1 KNVIIEL
8 NLAQP
13 ASLEGVHDIYDP
25 GNQGERQPIPLTS
38 VEQRIGQTGIPVDL
52 SRIKGIVVTEQLD
65 SPSTIVPPDAETA
78 MMASHLI
85 HFLRDE
91 VKQGRLP
98 SHLAPLQSGI
108 GSVANAVC

>member
-1 KNVIIEL
+1 
-8 NLAQP
+8 
-13 ASLEGVHDIYDP
+13 
-25 GNQGERQPIPLTS
+25 
-38 VEQRIGQTGIPVDL
+38 
-52 SRIKGIVVTEQLD
+52 
-65 SPSTIVPPDAETA
+65 STIVPPDAETA

-108 GSVANAVC
+108 GSVANAVCQGFLDSEFSDLEIYSEVLQDAIFDLIDAG